1 LSKIIQLN
9 ELDRFIKDGMKI
21 MVGGFIESGC
31 PKNIIQYIQEKNI
44 KDITLI
50 ANTTGFKSKPLGQL
64 IVKKR
69 VKKVIAS
76 HIGTNSETAKLMN
89 NKEMEVELIPQG
101 TLAER
106 IRIQGAGIGGFLT
119 PTGIGTKVEENK
131 EKIEVDGKSYLLEL
145 PLKADVAF
153 LKAWKADESGNL
165 IYRYSSRN
173 FNPIMAMAADLVIVE
188 AEEITETGSLDAN
201 QVMTPG
207 IFVDY
212 IVELD

>member
-1 LSKIIQLN
+1 MNKIIEMKDLN
-9 ELDRFIKDGMKI
+9 KFIKDGMRI

-31 PKNIIQYIQEKNI
+31 PNKIIQYILDNDI

-64 IVKKR
+64 IVQKR

-89 NKEMEVELIPQG
+89 NGEMEVELIPQG

-106 IRIQGAGIGGFLT
+106 IRSRGAGIGGFLT
-119 PTGIGTKVEENK
+119 PTGVGTKVEEEK
-131 EKIEVDGKSYLLEL
+131 EKIEINGKTYLLEL
-145 PLKADVAF
+145 PLEADLAL
-153 LKAWKADESGNL
+153 LKAWKSDKDGNL

-173 FNPIMAMAADLVIVE
+173 FNPIMAMAADTVVVE
-188 AEEITETGSLDAN
+188 AENILKTGSLDPN
-201 QVMTPG
+201 QIMTPG

-212 IVELD
+212 ILDT